1 MRVIIYNK
9 QMLETVIA
17 DMRNEFE
24 KHKRL
29 NVVYE
34 KSHKERTMAQVGF
47 LFAAL
52 INQITEFFNDCGFNV
67 DSEDVRYKLYDD
79 VSKIVPE
86 IVVDRV
92 LFGGKPRVK
101 HVAEMNRELMSKF
114 IDGVFQVIDQDPIY
128 SGLQLHPSVYINWA
142 YHVDNEE
149 LKQAQTATLPER
161 DADYLNYQRTCPCI
175 ICGIQHRSQAH
186 HAKIPQYVMVGK
198 KSPDFCAIPLCYE
211 HHINGAHKFGHQW
224 LLEQLSW
231 IPLDLLDFCRI
242 SYIRWK
248 NKR

>member
-1 MRVIIYNK
+1 MRVIVYNK

-101 HVAEMNRELMSKF
+101 HVAEMDRELMSKF

-175 ICGIQHRSQAH
+175 ICGIQHRSEAH
-186 HAKIPQYVMVGK
+186 HVRDTRTAGTGI
-198 KSPDFCAIPLCYE
+198 KSPDWYSLPLC
-211 HHINGAHKFGHQW
+211 HNCHMTVAHGTGFKEALKW
-224 LLEQLSW
+224 L
-231 IPLDLLDFCRI
+231 PLGLMDFCRI
-242 SYIRWK
+242 NYIRWRNHK
-248 NKR
+248 

>member
-128 SGLQLHPSVYINWA
+128 SGLRLHPSVYINWA

-175 ICGIQHRSQAH
+175 ICGIQHRSEAH
-186 HAKIPQYVMVGK
+186 HVRDTRTAGTGI
-198 KSPDFCAIPLCYE
+198 KSPDWYSLPLC
-211 HHINGAHKFGHQW
+211 HNCHMTVAHGVGFKESLKW
-224 LLEQLSW
+224 LPLEL
-231 IPLDLLDFCRI
+231 IDFCRI
-242 SYIRWK
+242 SYMRWRSHK
-248 NKR
+248 